1 MKTILN
7 STLILCTIL
16 TSGFSFSQKTNPDSL
31 AIGTADEHQEMMDIL
46 FAKPKYPI
54 KKIGILLYDGYNTL
68 DAMGPYHTLAEI
80 MGAKTYFVA
89 KNRGMVK
96 NQRGLEIKIDS
107 SFADV
112 KSLDILVI
120 PGGAAETIM
129 LTKDEETLNWIRTI
143 DKTTK
148 YTTSVCTGAWVLGAT
163 GLLKGKNTT
172 SNWYRGEEMMK
183 SYGANLRK
191 NAMSMMENIGRLL
204 EYLQEL
210 ICLWLSLTIYWVENI
225 QKRSC
230 WI

>member
-129 LTKDEETLNWIRTI
+129 LTKDEETLNWIELLI
-143 DKTTK
+143 KQLNILQ
-148 YTTSVCTGAWVLGAT
+148 VFVQALG
-163 GLLKGKNTT
+163 
-172 SNWYRGEEMMK
+172 
-183 SYGANLRK
+183 
-191 NAMSMMENIGRLL
+191 
-204 EYLQEL
+204 
-210 ICLWLSLTIYWVENI
+210 YWE
-225 QKRSC
+225 QQDY
-230 WI
+230 